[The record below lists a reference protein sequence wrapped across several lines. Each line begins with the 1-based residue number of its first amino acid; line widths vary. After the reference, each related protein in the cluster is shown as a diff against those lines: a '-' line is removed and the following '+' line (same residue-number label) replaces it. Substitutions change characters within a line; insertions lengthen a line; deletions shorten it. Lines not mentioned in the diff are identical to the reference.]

1 MNEMRRVTGQVV
13 TVYGDRLSV
22 RVADR
27 DPIIAYQSR
36 SLGTAVA
43 GDRVGISATTGGEDG
58 VTWKVDSIE
67 ERTRCLW
74 RSSRRK
80 TNQLIVA
87 NVDRLCVVSAVEP
100 ALREGLIDR
109 YLVAAEC
116 EQIPGCIILNK
127 IDLPDAAG
135 SRERLVHFT
144 RIGYPVFG
152 VSAASGAGIE
162 ELARYLETG
171 LTVLAG
177 HSGVGKSTLLN
188 RLIPG
193 LELPTDELSEA
204 TGKGKHTTNV
214 TTAHPFR
221 DGVLVDTP
229 GIREFGLARMEPDE
243 LAERFREF
251 ADYLQECRFTDCA
264 HRDEPGC
271 AVREA
276 VERGVVDTRRYA
288 SYLRIRA
295 SLEAG
300 ER

>member
-1 MNEMRRVTGQVV
+1 MPTEIGQVV
-13 TVYGDRLSV
+13 SVFGDRLSV
-22 RVADR
+22 RVRER

-36 SLGTAVA
+36 RVGAAVA
-43 GDRVGISATTGGEDG
+43 GDRVGISPIEGGEDG
-58 VTWKVDSIE
+58 VAWMVASIE

-100 ALREGLIDR
+100 APSEGLIDR

-116 EQIPGCIILNK
+116 EDIPGCIILNK
-127 IDLPDAAG
+127 IDLPGAAG
-135 SRERLVHFT
+135 SSGQLVHFA

-152 VSAASGAGIE
+152 VSAATGEGIE

-193 LELPTDELSEA
+193 LGLPTDELSEA
-204 TGKGKHTTNV
+204 TGKGKHTTSV

-229 GIREFGLARMEPDE
+229 GIREFGLARVEPDQ
-243 LAERFREF
+243 LAGGFREF
-251 ADYLQECRFTDCA
+251 GDYLEECRFADCA

-271 AVREA
+271 AVRGA
-276 VERGVVDTRRYA
+276 VERGAVDSRRYA

>member
-1 MNEMRRVTGQVV
+1 MNEMQTVTGQVV
-13 TVYGDRLSV
+13 SVFGDRLSI

-36 SLGTAVA
+36 KAGAAVV
-43 GDRVGISATTGGEDG
+43 GDRAGISVAEGGEDG

-67 ERTRCLW
+67 ARTRCLW

-80 TNQLIVA
+80 ENQLIVA
-87 NVDRLCVVSAVEP
+87 NVDRLCIVSAVEP
-100 ALREGLIDR
+100 APREGLIDR

-116 EQIPGCIILNK
+116 EEIPGCVILNK
-127 IDLPDAAG
+127 IDLPGAAG

-152 VSAASGAGIE
+152 VSAVTGEGLE

-188 RLIPG
+188 RLVPG

-204 TGKGKHTTNV
+204 TGKGKHTTSV

-229 GIREFGLARMEPDE
+229 GIREFGLARVEPDQ
-243 LAERFREF
+243 LADGFREF
-251 ADYLQECRFTDCA
+251 GDYLRDCRFTDCA

-271 AVREA
+271 AVRGA
-276 VERGVVDTRRYA
+276 VDRGALDSRRYA